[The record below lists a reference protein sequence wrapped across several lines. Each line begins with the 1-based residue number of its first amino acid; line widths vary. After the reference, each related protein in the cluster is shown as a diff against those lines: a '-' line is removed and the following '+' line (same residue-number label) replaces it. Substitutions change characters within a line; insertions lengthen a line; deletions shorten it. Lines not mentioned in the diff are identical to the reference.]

1 MKPKVSI
8 IKAFTTI
15 IWPRKKMVFIG
26 LLLII
31 FSKAASFVAPL
42 SLKMLMDDIIPNKDL
57 NQLKILIGVVILA
70 ILIQSIT
77 SFLLTKILSVQA
89 QYLIAELRTQVQK
102 KILGLPIRFFDNT
115 KSGALVS
122 RIMTDV
128 EGVRNLIG
136 TGLIQLVGGTITA
149 LVSLV
154 LLLQISPSMTLF
166 TLIPLG
172 VFAVIALKAFKI
184 IRPIFRARGKINAE
198 VTGRL
203 TETLGGIR
211 VIKGFNAAEQESV
224 IFEKGVYK
232 LFLNVKKSLTATA
245 FMTSSAT
252 FLLGLATTGIMGIG
266 GYKIM
271 MDALTLGEF
280 LSFTFL
286 LGLMVAPIVQ
296 MSNIGSQ
303 LTEALAGLDR
313 TEELMNEEE
322 ESDDSNRVLSLK
334 KIEGAI
340 SFKDVCFSYEDEKEV
355 LHSIS
360 FEAKAGET
368 IALVGS
374 SGSGKSTIAGLVAT
388 FINPDKGTITIDGN
402 PLTAVTLES
411 YRKHLGVVLQDEFLF
426 EGTIKENILY
436 ARPDADETQLK
447 EAVIAAYVNEFT
459 DRFEDGLNTLIGERG
474 VKLSGGQRQRIA
486 IARAIL
492 ANPSILILDEA
503 TSNLDTQS
511 EALIQKS
518 LTTLTEGRTTFVIA
532 HRLSTIRKAHK
543 ILVIEEGK
551 IVEQGVTGN
560 VFEKPKHEYTK
571 KLLKAV
577 SVSGPKPISS
587 KSKVILRCEDIKVW
601 FPIYRGFL
609 KRTVGHIKALN
620 AATFNVRIGETLGIC
635 LLYTSDAADE

>member
-271 MDALTLGEF
+271 MEALTLGEF

-388 FINPDKGTITIDGN
+388 FINPDKGSITIDGN
-402 PLTAVTLES
+402 PLTSVTLDS

-551 IVEQGVTGN
+551 IVEQGT
-560 VFEKPKHEYTK
+560 HEVLINSQGRYYELFTYQAK
-571 KLLKAV
+571 
-577 SVSGPKPISS
+577 I
-587 KSKVILRCEDIKVW
+587 
-601 FPIYRGFL
+601 
-609 KRTVGHIKALN
+609 
-620 AATFNVRIGETLGIC
+620 
-635 LLYTSDAADE
+635 

>member
-271 MDALTLGEF
+271 MEALTLGEF

-296 MSNIGSQ
+296 MSDIGSQ

-334 KIEGAI
+334 NIEGAI
-340 SFKDVCFSYEDEKEV
+340 SFKDVCFAYEDEKEV

-402 PLTAVTLES
+402 PLTTVTLDS

-551 IVEQGVTGN
+551 IVEQGT
-560 VFEKPKHEYTK
+560 HEVLINSQGRYYELFTYQAK
-571 KLLKAV
+571 
-577 SVSGPKPISS
+577 I
-587 KSKVILRCEDIKVW
+587 
-601 FPIYRGFL
+601 
-609 KRTVGHIKALN
+609 
-620 AATFNVRIGETLGIC
+620 
-635 LLYTSDAADE
+635 